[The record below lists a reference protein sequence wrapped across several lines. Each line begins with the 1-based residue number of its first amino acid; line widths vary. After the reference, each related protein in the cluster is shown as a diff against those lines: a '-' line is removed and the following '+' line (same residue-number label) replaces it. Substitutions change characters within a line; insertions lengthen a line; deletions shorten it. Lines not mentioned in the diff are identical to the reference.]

1 MTEHSGDPLRL
12 SVNERIQHAVL
23 MLCVIVLVT
32 SGLALRF
39 ADTWF
44 GRAVIA
50 LEGGME
56 VRGFLHRA
64 AAVGLM
70 LLWAYHALYAVF
82 TRRGHDQLMA
92 VLPRIQDVRDLVTS
106 LRYNLGAGAEAP
118 RFARFDFRQKFQYW
132 AVALG
137 VWSMTVTGLALW
149 FESAAMA
156 VMPKWVF
163 DVAQVLHG
171 GEGVLIFVVLFVWHI
186 YDTHL
191 RPGVFPMDRTWLTG
205 RLTTEEM
212 KLRYPLEFERLGGA
226 PDEQE
231 AQ

>member
-1 MTEHSGDPLRL
+1 MSERPGDVLRL
-12 SVNERIQHAVL
+12 SLNERVQHVVL
-23 MLCVIVLVT
+23 MVCVIALVA

-56 VRGFLHRA
+56 TRGLLHRA

-70 LLWAYHALYAVF
+70 LLWAYHALYVVF
-82 TRRGHDQLMA
+82 TVRGHDQLMA
-92 VLPRIQDVRDLVTS
+92 ALPRIKDLRDLVTA
-106 LRYNLGAGAEAP
+106 LKFDLGAAPAGP
-118 RFARFDFRQKFQYW
+118 RFGRFDFRQKFQYW

-137 VWSMTVTGLALW
+137 VWSMTLTGLALW
-149 FESAAMA
+149 FESTAMA
-156 VMPKWVF
+156 VMPKWVL
-163 DVAQVLHG
+163 DLAQALHS
-171 GEGVLIFVVLFVWHI
+171 GEGVIIFVVLFLWHL

-205 RLTTEEM
+205 RLTLEE
-212 KLRYPLEFERLGGA
+212 LRRRHPLEYERLFG
-226 PDEQE
+226 DEDGEE
-231 AQ
+231 AS